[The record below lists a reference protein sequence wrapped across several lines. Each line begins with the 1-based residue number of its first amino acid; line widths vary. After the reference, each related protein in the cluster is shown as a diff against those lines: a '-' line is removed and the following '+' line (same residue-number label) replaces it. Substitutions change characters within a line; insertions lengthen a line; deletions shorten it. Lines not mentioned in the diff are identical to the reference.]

1 MLFRMKER
9 RKSIMQS
16 EQLNLLQSSVSKP
29 LAERMRPQSLDEFI
43 GQDDVIGES
52 SMIKKEIMNDQI
64 PSMILWGPPG
74 CGKTTLINIISMMT
88 NTELYKLSAISAGVK
103 EIKEIL
109 KIGANNQD
117 LGVRTI
123 LFIDEIHRLNKS
135 QQDVLL
141 EDVEKGNIILI
152 GATTENPSFEINRAL
167 LSRMRVVVFKPLTQE
182 MICKILTKALN
193 TDEKL
198 VLTNVKFSNDSLM
211 EIAAASGGDARSA
224 LNILEAT
231 VNHYSGDD
239 FSNKKITPENIRKL
253 FSDNVMVYDKKSDQH
268 YQAISA
274 LHKSMRNS
282 DPDAAVYWLARMLE
296 AGEDPLYIARRLIRF
311 ASEDIGLACN
321 NAIQIAVAVFQAVHF
336 IGMPECAVNLTQ
348 AVIYF
353 SLLPKSNSLYNAY
366 EKAKEVAKNTSDIPV
381 PLHLRNASTE
391 LMAELKYGEGYK
403 YAHDYDNGIT
413 DMICLPEQL
422 VDSIFY
428 NPISAGDEKSFK
440 EKLESIKN
448 YKKGII

>member
-1 MLFRMKER
+1 MPN
-9 RKSIMQS
+9 
-16 EQLNLLQSSVSKP
+16 EQLSLFQSGSKP

-43 GQDDVIGES
+43 GQEDIVGEG

-74 CGKTTLINIISMMT
+74 CGKTTLIHIISMIT

-109 KIGANNQD
+109 KIGADNHN

-141 EDVEKGNIILI
+141 EDVEKGNIVLI

-167 LSRMRVVVFKPLTQE
+167 LSRTRVVVFKPLTQE
-182 MICKILTKALN
+182 MICRILTKALN
-193 TDEKL
+193 TDEEL
-198 VLTNVKFSNDSLM
+198 ASANVVFSNDSLM
-211 EIAAASGGDARSA
+211 EIAAAAGGDVRSA
-224 LNILEAT
+224 LNILEAA
-231 VNHYSGDD
+231 VNHYSGYD
-239 FSNKKITPENIRKL
+239 FSNKKIAPENIRKL

-296 AGEDPLYIARRLIRF
+296 AGEDPLFIARRLIRF

-321 NAIQIAVAVFQAVHF
+321 NALQTAVAAFQAVHF
-336 IGMPECAVNLTQ
+336 IGMPECTVNLTQ
-348 AVIYF
+348 TVIYF
-353 SLLPKSNSLYNAY
+353 SLLPKSNSVYNAY
-366 EKAKEVAKNTSDIPV
+366 EKAKEVARNTSDIPV

-403 YAHDYDNGIT
+403 YAHDYDDGIT

-422 VDSIFY
+422 IGSIFY
-428 NPISAGDEKSFK
+428 NPIPAGDEKSFK
-440 EKLESIKN
+440 ERLESIKN
-448 YKKGII
+448 HKKRMI